1 MKLSW
6 LVMGLCIGC
15 GGASQA
21 PAAASRPSANME
33 VRSAAVPAELGMP
46 DAMQV
51 HFAYVTAA
59 RDAVIAGKL
68 ERVRPALLALATT
81 PRTSD
86 VPADWL
92 PWLSELD
99 ATARQGAEAQSL
111 EAAARSIAK
120 LASDCG
126 ECHRAT
132 HGGQGSALH
141 VAQRY
146 DPEDRRGLDEKMA
159 RHQFSADALWLGL
172 TGPEHQAWTSGA
184 AALMNIQVPGVV
196 DTHGKPASGERR
208 ASGEGSLE
216 GSDARVDGQVEA
228 AAPGGSV
235 DLDRALAALRELG
248 SQADRARMPP
258 EKQQVFAQLITRC
271 GACHASLGI
280 DLASAGSL
288 EDAVRDSRPHKR
300 VVVSADRIVIT
311 EKILFDFNA
320 ASIQP
325 ASFGLLNELTAVL
338 RANPQLHKISIDGH
352 TDSDGDAAYNLKLSR
367 ERASAVLHYLTEHG
381 VEAAR
386 LTARGFGEERP
397 LASNQDDAGK
407 EQNRRVEFLIT
418 EQAARRDTYEVDP
431 ATGESRLIAP

>member
-1 MKLSW
+1 
-6 LVMGLCIGC
+6 V
-15 GGASQA
+15 
-21 PAAASRPSANME
+21 E
-33 VRSAAVPAELGMP
+33 VKPAAVPAELGMP

-51 HFAYVTAA
+51 HFAYITAA

-68 ERVRPALLALATT
+68 ERVRPALIALAAT
-81 PRTSD
+81 PRTTD

-99 ATARQGAEAQSL
+99 VTARQGAEAQTL
-111 EAAARSIAK
+111 ETAARAIAK

-132 HGGQGSALH
+132 RGGQGSALH
-141 VAQRY
+141 NAHRY

-184 AALMNIQVPGVV
+184 AALMNIQVPGLV
-196 DTHGKPASGERR
+196 DAHGKPARGERR

-216 GSDARVDGQVEA
+216 GSDARATGQVGSP
-228 AAPGGSV
+228 APAGSV
-235 DLDRALAALRELG
+235 DLDAALAALRELG
-248 SQADRARMPP
+248 SQADRARQTP

-280 DLASAGSL
+280 DLAASGSL
-288 EDAVRDSRPHKR
+288 GDALASRPHKR
-300 VVVSADRIVIT
+300 VVVTADRIVIN

-325 ASFGLLNELTAVL
+325 GSFPLLDELTAVL

-352 TDSDGDAAYNLKLSR
+352 TDGDGDAAYNLKLSR
-367 ERASAVLHYLTEHG
+367 ERAAAVQRYLTEHG
-381 VEAAR
+381 VEASR

-397 LASNQDDAGK
+397 IASNEDDAGK

-418 EQAARRDTYEVDP
+418 EQATRRDTYEVDP